1 VSAHPNSTATNRAVY
16 LGSVKLSRR
25 LSAQHFNTLDD
36 DNDSSSN
43 RQKRTAVHPQKRRW
57 SLHAVQTNLKTAA
70 ATVAKTAVDTAVTV
84 AHTPV
89 FMPESRS
96 RIAWDSVSLLAVLY
110 IAVTVPFR
118 VAFGSWNGSQ
128 GGAQGWT
135 HGDFVLTDALCDV
148 FFMVD
153 VLVRASFFPVVTGRG
168 EQQYCA
174 V

>member
-1 VSAHPNSTATNRAVY
+1 VAAVSAHPNSTANRAVY
-16 LGSVKLSRR
+16 LGSGKLSRR

-36 DNDSSSN
+36 ST
-43 RQKRTAVHPQKRRW
+43 RHKRTALHPQKRRW
-57 SLHAVQTNLKTAA
+57 SLHAVQSNLKSAA

-84 AHTPV
+84 AHTPI

-96 RIAWDSVSLLAVLY
+96 RIAWDAVSLLAVLY

-135 HGDFVLTDALCDV
+135 HGDFVLTDVLCDV

-168 EQQYCA
+168 KQL
-174 V
+174 